1 MNRKLKRD
9 LNISEDQKFDIKRD
23 MYELNTEF
31 YDPSVINTYRNLSL
45 NFSKYKDREEGAYEM
60 MLDNLKNYAD
70 IYNNPLS
77 DGNINMFINGK
88 DKIKDIKEIMHMEKR
103 LIDGKIEYLEKVVKG
118 IKERNNG
125 VDNDNQKD
133 ESKNKEDL

>member
-1 MNRKLKRD
+1 
-9 LNISEDQKFDIKRD
+9 
-23 MYELNTEF
+23 
-31 YDPSVINTYRNLSL
+31 
-45 NFSKYKDREEGAYEM
+45 M

-118 IKERNNG
+118 IKERNNRE
-125 VDNDNQKD
+125 NN
-133 ESKNKEDL
+133 ESKNKADL